1 MRNFFQSWAIHTFV
15 SVFIGGAAG
24 FLLLWLWFFCRWI
37 FLGYGD
43 SGPAWIS
50 TVNDIVF
57 WGGVLLAIAG
67 GQILFVKNLRKQK
80 PGSP

>member
-1 MRNFFQSWAIHTFV
+1 MRNSFQSWLLHTLV

-24 FLLLWLWFFCRWI
+24 FLLLWLWFFFRWI

-57 WGGVLLAIAG
+57 WGGIGLTIAG
-67 GQILFVKNLRKQK
+67 GQIFFVMNLRKQK
-80 PGSP
+80 KGSP

>member
-1 MRNFFQSWAIHTFV
+1 MKNHFQSWISHTLV
-15 SVFIGGAAG
+15 SVLIGGAAG
-24 FLLLWLWFFCRWI
+24 FLLLWLWFFCRWF

-57 WGGVLLAIAG
+57 WGGVALAIVG
-67 GQILFVKNLRKQK
+67 GQILFAMNLKK
-80 PGSP
+80 TKKGSP